1 MNGNGKAAEWPK
13 IQGNYKGGF
22 QYGYQFPEGSHASVP
37 AAGVSVS
44 PGSFYLCVNRCRYNV
59 YYFSSPSPIK
69 KKNVYTL
76 LRI

>member
-59 YYFSSPSPIK
+59 YNLAEDIA
-69 KKNVYTL
+69 L
-76 LRI
+76 LHSVDLS